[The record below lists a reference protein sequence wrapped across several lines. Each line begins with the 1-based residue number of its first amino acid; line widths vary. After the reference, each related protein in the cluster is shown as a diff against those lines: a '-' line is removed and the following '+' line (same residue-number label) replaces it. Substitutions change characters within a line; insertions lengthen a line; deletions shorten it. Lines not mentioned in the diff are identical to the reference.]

1 MKYSKENLK
10 VGQKVKLITESQLNF
25 KPYGGINDDMR
36 KLLGKEVTVAGVYK
50 DAFEIRE
57 DNETWVWDYKLISK
71 KDNKPSSKKYN
82 GYEFEDEDC
91 ILPCGYA
98 LLNVIEN
105 DRAVICFVGEE
116 YSGNII
122 KTVARCHEDD
132 EFDLIKGIEICM
144 YKTLRKIADKHL
156 RRY

>member
-1 MKYSKENLK
+1 MYNKETLK
-10 VGQKVKLITESQLNF
+10 VGQKVKLIKESQIDF
-25 KPYGGINDDMR
+25 SPYGGINSDME
-36 KLLGKEVTVAGVYK
+36 KLLGTEVTVAGVGKYSF
-50 DAFEIRE
+50 DIEE
-57 DNETWVWDYKLISK
+57 DNETWVWDYRLISK
-71 KDNKPSSKKYN
+71 KDSKPASKKYA
-82 GYEFEDEDC
+82 GYEFSEEDC
-91 ILPCGYA
+91 ILPCGYS
-98 LLNVIEN
+98 LLNVIKN
-105 DRAVICFVGEE
+105 DKAVICFVGEE